1 MTIPSTN
8 PPTTSTPDERGTQLE
23 PPSTSG
29 RWFPPTG
36 AAAVLP
42 WLATVCLAAAYGVVA
57 GIWTPRGPTTTFEAL
72 ATMLLSALVGLS
84 GGLIAR
90 SRWSALAIPAVFAVV
105 FELVRAGTPGPTID
119 GIHLGSTY
127 GIIAFIVGRGMH
139 GLLSLLPMVV
149 FALLG
154 AAAARRGAR
163 TGSQT
168 SGVIAVAGRWL
179 RRGGLAIAVAAVLA
193 LTALVAR
200 PATTDP
206 ILDAN
211 GDPVPGSVAELTTVD
226 LGDQD
231 LALMIRGRSTDN
243 PVLLFL
249 AGGPGG
255 SELGAMRRHS
265 QNLEDDFVVA
275 TLDQRGTGKSYNQ
288 IDPTQTMTVDDAVT
302 DVLAVTDYLRTRFDQ
317 DKVYLVG
324 QSWGTFVGVLAVQR
338 DPDRFHAFVGAGQMV
353 NPLAT
358 DRISTTTPSTGP
370 ARPGTPTW
378 SRHCWPTVHRRTPT
392 CSTTNP
398 RCRTSKR
405 STRTT
410 TARTPRGR
418 GR

>member
-1 MTIPSTN
+1 M
-8 PPTTSTPDERGTQLE
+8 
-23 PPSTSG
+23 
-29 RWFPPTG
+29 
-36 AAAVLP
+36 
-42 WLATVCLAAAYGVVA
+42 
-57 GIWTPRGPTTTFEAL
+57 
-72 ATMLLSALVGLS
+72 
-84 GGLIAR
+84 
-90 SRWSALAIPAVFAVV
+90 PAVFAVV
-105 FELVRAGTPGPTID
+105 FELVRAGTPGPTVD

-139 GLLSLLPMVV
+139 GLLSLFPMVV

-168 SGVIAVAGRWL
+168 SGVIAAAGRWL
-179 RRGGLAIAVAAVLA
+179 RRGGLAIAVAAVVA

-206 ILDAN
+206 ILDAD

-265 QNLEDDFVVA
+265 QTLEDDFVVA

-324 QSWGTFVGVLAVQR
+324 QSWGTLLGVLAVQR
-338 DPDRFHAFVGAGQMV
+338 DPDRFHAFIGAGQMV

-358 DRISTTTPSTGP
+358 DRIFYDDTLDWARETGNTDLVETLRP
-370 ARPGTPTW
+370 A
-378 SRHCWPTVHRRTPT
+378 VHRRTPT

-398 RCRTSKR
+398 PCPTSKR